1 MRVVGEVNINE
12 AIKMIKGKVG
22 EKAVNAAINKSFSDV
37 ANQIEVDV
45 RRRVPNDTGRLLQ
58 SWKVQSSNL
67 QMQAGF
73 DTPYASYQERGM
85 RRDRSRRIRNRPAGG
100 ETLFLAKTMQE
111 NFKSYMGLIIKR
123 INEL

>member
-22 EKAVNAAINKSFSDV
+22 EKAVNHAINKSFSDV

>member
-45 RRRVPNDTGRLLQ
+45 RRRVPNDTGRLLR
-58 SWKVQSSNL
+58 SWKVQSSHL
-67 QMQAGF
+67 RMQAGF